1 MEDDLDFLDDL
12 LAGVGESLCT
22 QAAAAALVVPLE
34 IETIESSVPTKAR
47 LPGRL
52 VFRPQMC
59 ATAQAS
65 TPGAFPRGIFQLCQ
79 SWRQVG
85 SKAKAAGDET
95 LARVFAES
103 FSLGGSGA
111 GRAAKLQRF
120 GIAGTGRII
129 FTVTADLPPLFH
141 DQARKLS
148 DSRGQASSSAA
159 APSVVPLPQT
169 GKDAA
174 KQKML
179 EWGEEWAEEE
189 DLPEAQP
196 TVNSY
201 RPGPNAAAGLSKEIQ
216 REAHLA
222 QARINKVTTSKRH
235 SKYDK

>member
-12 LAGVGESLCT
+12 LSDVGDSLCT
-22 QAAAAALVVPLE
+22 QQQQQGGLAAVTEPHLE
-34 IETIESSVPTKAR
+34 ADPEPTKVVRRR
-47 LPGRL
+47 LI
-52 VFRPQMC
+52 FRPQMC
-59 ATAQAS
+59 ATALAS

-85 SKAKAAGDET
+85 RKARAADDET
-95 LARVFAES
+95 LARVLAES
-103 FSLGGSGA
+103 LSVGGA

-129 FTVTADLPPLFH
+129 FTVHADLPALFH
-141 DQARKLS
+141 DQARKIS
-148 DSRGQASSSAA
+148 DSRGQVSSAS
-159 APSVVPLPQT
+159 PVVPLPQT

-189 DLPEAQP
+189 DLPDSQSTAD
-196 TVNSY
+196 TY
-201 RPGPNAAAGLSKEIQ
+201 CPGPRAAAGLSKEIQ

-222 QARINKVTTSKRH
+222 QARMNKVMTSKRH

>member
-1 MEDDLDFLDDL
+1 MEEDDLDFLDDL
-12 LAGVGESLCT
+12 LADVGESLCT
-22 QAAAAALVVPLE
+22 QAAAAAVVLPPE
-34 IETIESSVPTKAR
+34 IAIASSVPTKAR
-47 LPGRL
+47 RRL

-79 SWRQVG
+79 SWRRQVG
-85 SKAKAAGDET
+85 AKARASGDET
-95 LARVFAES
+95 LARVLGES
-103 FSLGGSGA
+103 LSLGSSGA
-111 GRAAKLQRF
+111 GRATKLQRF

-129 FTVTADLPPLFH
+129 FTVNADLPPLFH

-148 DSRGQASSSAA
+148 DSRGQASSAAAA
-159 APSVVPLPQT
+159 APVVPLPQT

-189 DLPEAQP
+189 ELPEAQSSAD
-196 TVNSY
+196 SY

-222 QARINKVTTSKRH
+222 QARINKVMTSKRQ
-235 SKYDK
+235 SKYNN